1 MNPLLL
7 KEVQVASSKMGAY
20 YGLLEFRYKNLCV
33 KADPFSLLPVT
44 VKANLYECNIEE
56 VASIEVV
63 NDFQLAIYPDEE
75 SYLEDIAMGVMKAHP
90 EFKQQFMVRPHDD
103 GEDQELKPE
112 QIYDAD
118 IQGFKFLLYTMPK
131 VDKNRYDLLTN
142 GANSLHDEC
151 VSKIKVVNMQ
161 TQTKLT
167 DGSFIS
173 TQKEMD
179 EAEKELK
186 ELYDTSIE
194 KADQLLEDK
203 LDEIQEAYQHYQE
216 TDAFN
221 EEGEESGPGYDV
233 SHGMRMGGTVEK

>member
-1 MNPLLL
+1 
-7 KEVQVASSKMGAY
+7 
-20 YGLLEFRYKNLCV
+20 
-33 KADPFSLLPVT
+33 
-44 VKANLYECNIEE
+44 
-56 VASIEVV
+56 
-63 NDFQLAIYPDEE
+63 
-75 SYLEDIAMGVMKAHP
+75 
-90 EFKQQFMVRPHDD
+90 
-103 GEDQELKPE
+103 
-112 QIYDAD
+112 
-118 IQGFKFLLYTMPK
+118 
-131 VDKNRYDLLTN
+131 
-142 GANSLHDEC
+142 
-151 VSKIKVVNMQ
+151 MQ